1 MDRLY
6 KKWFWPLSLPALVLF
21 VLVVLIPF
29 VLGVFYS
36 FTAWRGSYWK
46 DADGPF
52 GAIIGFE
59 NYQKAFSNPRFIDS
73 FIYTAAYALVSTL
86 VIVTVALTLALLLN
100 RLRKGAGIYRTI
112 FFMPNLLGG
121 LALGYIWAVIFEVVF
136 TQVIFAR
143 NFIDIPFLRNM
154 TQSRW
159 PALFALVIMTTWQSA
174 GYMMLIFINGLNNI
188 PTELYEA
195 ADIDGAT
202 FWQTFRY
209 VTIPMLMSSF
219 TIVFFLQLSGAFK
232 LLDQNVALTDGNFN
246 TRMLAMQ
253 ILRTTRDT
261 SPPDYGLAQ
270 AQAVIFFILIAT
282 FTLTQV
288 YITKQRE
295 IEA

>member
-29 VLGVFYS
+29 ILGVFYS

-46 DADGPF
+46 DADGPL
-52 GAIIGFE
+52 GAVIGLE

-73 FIYTAAYALVSTL
+73 FIYTAAYAVVSTI

-136 TQVIFAR
+136 TQVIFSR

-202 FWQTFRY
+202 FGQTFRY
-209 VTIPMLMSSF
+209 VTIPMLMPSF

-288 YITKQRE
+288 YITKKRE